1 MNLSNNIPDITS
13 TNQSIH
19 NIMPISSAIKGL
31 QSIKSMQN
39 VVKSGIPNKEESD
52 FIKLYLFEKERTR
65 LKSEEIRIL
74 LRLEIIQNR
83 LKEIQAYNDEKAGQ
97 MNVPEPVEKIKK
109 AGKNDKKDF
118 KTMSIDY

>member
-1 MNLSNNIPDITS
+1 
-13 TNQSIH
+13 
-19 NIMPISSAIKGL
+19 MPISSAIKGL

-97 MNVPEPVEKIKK
+97 MNVSEPVEKSKK
-109 AGKNDKKDF
+109 HGKGDKKEF

>member
-1 MNLSNNIPDITS
+1 
-13 TNQSIH
+13 
-19 NIMPISSAIKGL
+19 MPISSAIKGL

-52 FIKLYLFEKERTR
+52 FIKLYMYEKERTR

-74 LRLEIIQNR
+74 LRLEIIQGR
-83 LKEIQAYNDEKAGQ
+83 LKEIQDYNDEKAGQ
-97 MNVPEPVEKIKK
+97 MHSAELSSTPQVKK
-109 AGKNDKKDF
+109 TKGVKSDF

>member
-1 MNLSNNIPDITS
+1 
-13 TNQSIH
+13 
-19 NIMPISSAIKGL
+19 MPISSAIKGL

-97 MNVPEPVEKIKK
+97 MLPPDPAEKIKK
-109 AGKNDKKDF
+109 SKKDDKKEW

>member
-1 MNLSNNIPDITS
+1 
-13 TNQSIH
+13 
-19 NIMPISSAIKGL
+19 MPISSAIKGL

-65 LKSEEIRIL
+65 LKSEETRIL

-83 LKEIQAYNDEKAGQ
+83 LKEIQAYNDEKAG
-97 MNVPEPVEKIKK
+97 MMHPPEPAEKSKKSRKDDKK
-109 AGKNDKKDF
+109 AW
-118 KTMSIDY
+118 KTMSINY

>member
-1 MNLSNNIPDITS
+1 
-13 TNQSIH
+13 
-19 NIMPISSAIKGL
+19 MPISNAIKGL

-52 FIKLYLFEKERTR
+52 FIKLYLFEKERSR

-74 LRLEIIQNR
+74 LRLGIIQNR
-83 LKEIQAYNDEKAGQ
+83 LKEIQEYNDEKAGQ
-97 MNVPEPVEKIKK
+97 MIPTEPTKKSKKSEKDEKK
-109 AGKNDKKDF
+109 EF